1 MKALVQEMRAKVV
14 EAEAEIPRAMAY
26 AFKEGRLGVMDYY
39 NIKNVQADTK
49 MRDSL
54 AGRPEKKEKK

>member
-1 MKALVQEMRAKVV
+1 
-14 EAEAEIPRAMAY
+14 MAY
-26 AFKEGRLGVMDYY
+26 AFKEGRLGIMDYY

-54 AGRPEKKEKK
+54 AGRPEKKENK